1 MLKGFKDFLFRG
13 NLIEL
18 ATAFVIGAAFTALVN
33 TFVSAIITPILNAF
47 GGKNATQGLGFR
59 IISSNPET
67 FINLSTII
75 NAVIVFV
82 LTAAVLYFLFIVP
95 YERSKKYIG
104 IEEPEPEET
113 DKDILSDIRALLREA
128 RDEDGTGQRP
138 VADPADG

>member
-18 ATAFVIGAAFTALVN
+18 ATAFVIGAAFTTLIN
-33 TFVSAIITPILNAF
+33 TFTSAIIEPVLNAF
-47 GGKNATQGLGFR
+47 GGKDASQGLGFR
-59 IISSNPET
+59 IVSDNPST
-67 FINLSTII
+67 FINISTII

-95 YERSKKYIG
+95 YQKVQALQGKTD
-104 IEEPEPEET
+104 EPATET
-113 DKDILSDIRALLREA
+113 DADILSDIRDLLR
-128 RDEDGTGQRP
+128 DERGGSTVTG